1 MIIDT
6 HAHALDEAFLDG
18 LCRKPACGMSAER
31 RADRPR
37 QRIFRGNAAAVLAA
51 ARRRRRTLLAAF
63 MLLAGGGPPAL
74 AQQKGTPDPAQ
85 VYPHKPIRWIIDFGA
100 GGLSDTLARIVA
112 QKLTE
117 AWNQPVINEARPGVN
132 GTIANDIGAKAAADG
147 YTLVFVSTPFSINIS
162 VYSKLPYDTRRDFA
176 PVTLIALYPNI
187 LVTSPGLP
195 VKNVA
200 ELIAYAKTK
209 PGGPT
214 WATVGAG
221 SSPHLATE
229 LFRQQAG
236 FNGAH
241 VTYNASPVAL
251 TDVSGGRIDFMFVNM
266 PSALT
271 FIRGNRVRAV
281 GIASTARSTLMPE
294 LPTVAESG
302 LPGFQSVGYA
312 GAVVPAK
319 VPRPII
325 NKINAEMVRA
335 LKMRDVQE
343 RIENLG
349 GETRWSTPEEFQR
362 FLEAELA
369 RWEPVA
375 RAAGV
380 KLER

>member
-1 MIIDT
+1 MSNL
-6 HAHALDEAFLDG
+6 AH
-18 LCRKPACGMSAER
+18 
-31 RADRPR
+31 RA
-37 QRIFRGNAAAVLAA
+37 GG
-51 ARRRRRTLLAAF
+51 TLLAALL
-63 MLLAGGGPPAL
+63 LLAAGSTAVI
-74 AQQKGTPDPAQ
+74 AQQKGAADPARD
-85 VYPHKPIRWIIDFGA
+85 YPNKPIRWIIDFGA

-117 AWNQPVINEARPGVN
+117 AWHQPVINEARPGVN
-132 GTIANDIGAKAAADG
+132 GTIANEIGSKAAPDG

-162 VYSKLPYDTRRDFA
+162 VYDKLPYDTRRDFA
-176 PVTLIALYPNI
+176 PVTLIAMYPNI
-187 LVTSPGLP
+187 LVVSPSLP
-195 VKNVA
+195 VKSVA
-200 ELIAYAKTK
+200 ELIAYAKGK

-221 SSPHLATE
+221 SSPYLAID

-241 VTYNASPVAL
+241 VPYNASPVAL
-251 TDVSGGRIDFMFVNM
+251 TDVAGGRIDFMFVNM
-266 PSALT
+266 PTAMT

-281 GIASTARSTLMPE
+281 GIASPARSTLVPE

-302 LPGFQSVGYA
+302 LPGFESVGYA
-312 GAVVPAK
+312 GAAVPAK
-319 VPRPII
+319 VSRPII

-349 GETRWSTPEEFQR
+349 GEPRWSTPEEFQR
-362 FLEAELA
+362 FLEAEIA
-369 RWEPVA
+369 RWAPVA
-375 RAAGV
+375 RATGV

>member
-1 MIIDT
+1 MIELMRWLVRT
-6 HAHALDEAFLDG
+6 LMVVSMA
-18 LCRKPACGMSAER
+18 
-31 RADRPR
+31 
-37 QRIFRGNAAAVLAA
+37 LAA
-51 ARRRRRTLLAAF
+51 GSPLVMAQPKGVADAAR
-63 MLLAGGGPPAL
+63 
-74 AQQKGTPDPAQ
+74 D
-85 VYPHKPIRWIIDFGA
+85 YPNKPIRWIIDFGA

-117 AWNQPVINEARPGVN
+117 AWNQPVINETRPGVN
-132 GTIANDIGAKAAADG
+132 GTIANDIGSKAAADG

-162 VYSKLPYDTRRDFA
+162 VYNKLPYDTRKDFA
-176 PVTLIALYPNI
+176 PITLIALYPNI
-187 LVTSPGLP
+187 LVTSLNLP
-195 VKNVA
+195 VKNVT
-200 ELIAYAKTK
+200 ELIAYAKNK

-221 SSPHLATE
+221 SSPYLATE

-241 VTYNASPVAL
+241 VPYNSSPVAL

-266 PSALT
+266 PTAVT
-271 FIRGNRVRAV
+271 FIRGNRVRAI
-281 GIASTARSTLMPE
+281 GIASPARSTLMPE

-312 GAVVPAK
+312 GVVVPAK

-325 NKINAEMVRA
+325 GKLNAEMVRA

-349 GETRWSTPEEFQR
+349 GEARWSTPDEFQR
-362 FLEAELA
+362 FLEAEIA

>member
-1 MIIDT
+1 MSN
-6 HAHALDEAFLDG
+6 
-18 LCRKPACGMSAER
+18 PARGTGGMLPAVLLWLV
-31 RADRPR
+31 A
-37 QRIFRGNAAAVLAA
+37 GNAAVLA
-51 ARRRRRTLLAAF
+51 
-63 MLLAGGGPPAL
+63 
-74 AQQKGTPDPAQ
+74 QQKPAADPARD
-85 VYPHKPIRWIIDFGA
+85 YPNKPIRWIIDFGS

-112 QKLTE
+112 QKLSE

-132 GTIANDIGAKAAADG
+132 GTIANDIGAKAAPDG
-147 YTLVFVSTPFSINIS
+147 YTLVFVSTPFSINAS
-162 VYSKLPYDTRRDFA
+162 VYKKLPYDTRKDFA

-187 LVTSPGLP
+187 LVAGLSLP
-195 VKNVA
+195 AKNVA
-200 ELIAYAKTK
+200 ELIAYAKGK
-209 PGGPT
+209 AGGPT

-236 FNGAH
+236 FDGAH
-241 VTYNASPVAL
+241 VPYNASPVAL
-251 TDVSGGRIDFMFVNM
+251 TDVAGGRIDFMFVNM
-266 PSALT
+266 PTAIT
-271 FIRGNRVRAV
+271 FIRGNRVRPI
-281 GIASTARSTLMPE
+281 GIASPARSTLMPD
-294 LPTVAESG
+294 LPTIAESG

-312 GAVVPAK
+312 GSVVPAK

-349 GETRWSTPEEFQR
+349 GEPRSSTPEEFQA
-362 FLEAELA
+362 FLDAEIA
-369 RWEPVA
+369 RWAPVA